1 MLLLLIS
8 ANFLMAQDEEV
19 DADLIFD
26 DHTYVDY
33 IKSVNLHVPGV
44 VVSYPIINLGTGVL
58 SLSFDDLD
66 GDNRDYVYR
75 VVHCDSDWTPSD
87 LNEMEYMDGFNEER
101 IPSGEFSFNTLTNF
115 THYRVN
121 IPNEDFKFT
130 KSGNYLLKVY
140 DDEDD
145 RFLVLTRRFMVVEPK
160 FVVRGE
166 IRRPSMV
173 SKSRSHQEINFIV
186 EHKGTRIT
194 NPRQD
199 VNVMVMQNGR
209 WDSAI
214 KNIKPQF
221 VKTDQLVYDYLDK
234 IVYPAGKEFRYFD
247 LRTLRFRTD
256 QVKGIEEYKDG
267 YDVTLYM
274 DKIRGHSVYYNL
286 RDLNGGFVIGNIDNN
301 DGMNI
306 TFSDN
311 DSEDT
316 RLAKI
321 AALRRQILDNQ
332 DSNNLESDYANVL
345 FSIEMNEPFFDK
357 DVYIFGK
364 LTDWKIKE
372 EFKMTYQ
379 NVVNAYVADVF
390 VKQGYYN
397 YMYATVPKK
406 GDPIP
411 DLGELEGNWYET
423 ENHYTVLVYYRP
435 FGERYDRLMA
445 AYTMTPN
452 P

>member
-1 MLLLLIS
+1 MLLLLLS
-8 ANFLMAQDEEV
+8 ANFIIAQDEEV
-19 DADLIFD
+19 DKDLIFD
-26 DHTYVDY
+26 DYTYVDY
-33 IKSVNLHVPGV
+33 IKSVRLHVPGV

-66 GDNRDYVYR
+66 GDNRDYIYK

-87 LNEMEYMDGFNEER
+87 LSEMEYMEGFNEER
-101 IPSGEFSFNTLTNF
+101 IPPGEFSFNTLTNF

-140 DDEDD
+140 DDEDE
-145 RFLVLTRRFMVVEPK
+145 RFLVLSKRFMVVEPK
-160 FVVRGE
+160 FIVRGE
-166 IRRPSMV
+166 FRRPSMV
-173 SKSRSHQEINFIV
+173 SKSRSHQEINFDIA
-186 EHKGTRIT
+186 HKGIRIT

-199 VNVMVMQNGR
+199 VNVVVMQNGR
-209 WDSAI
+209 WDTAI
-214 KNIKPQF
+214 KNIAPQF
-221 VKTDQLVYDYLDK
+221 VKTDQLVYDFSDK
-234 IVYPAGKEFRYFD
+234 IVFPAGKEFRYFD

-267 YDVTLYM
+267 YDVTLFM
-274 DKIRGHSVYYNL
+274 DKMRGHSVYYNL

-301 DGMNI
+301 DAMNI
-306 TFSDN
+306 TFADSDT
-311 DSEDT
+311 EQT
-316 RLAKI
+316 RIAKV

-345 FSIEMNEPFFDK
+345 FSLEMNEPLYDK
-357 DVYIFGK
+357 DVYIIGAM
-364 LTDWKIKE
+364 TDWKIQE
-372 EFKMTYQ
+372 RFKMTYQ

-390 VKQGYYN
+390 LKQGYYN

-406 GDPIP
+406 GDKIP